1 MRIIPLNL
9 FHYDQAERKLSAD
22 ISDLGPNPF
31 WQVYTDAIDLGI
43 TILSHHTGTQ
53 ATFAVEHVETRDGDL
68 LYWDLR
74 PVASTLRY
82 APTLADLR
90 IRIYN
95 D

>member
-1 MRIIPLNL
+1 MRIIPLSL
-9 FHYDQAERKLSAD
+9 FHYNQADRELVAD

-31 WQVYTDAIDLGI
+31 WQVYADAIDLGI
-43 TILSHHTGTQ
+43 TILSHHTGMQ
-53 ATFAVEHVETRDGDL
+53 ATFAVEHVEMHEDDL

-74 PVASTLRY
+74 PVASTLRH